1 MINSIRN
8 FKISIKLYILV
19 GVALV
24 GMLIIGGMSFFL
36 MNRMNDK
43 TNDITT
49 SWLPSVDVAREMD
62 TTISNI
68 RLNELAYLTAGS
80 DDMAEMSL
88 TYVQKEKGDMDALL
102 DKYGNLIDE
111 EEKEFYNNLK
121 NLWTQYSEDDD
132 EIEKL
137 AGEGKIQEARA
148 ILDGECIE
156 LYSAK
161 IGRAHV

>member
-102 DKYGNLIDE
+102 
-111 EEKEFYNNLK
+111 
-121 NLWTQYSEDDD
+121 
-132 EIEKL
+132 
-137 AGEGKIQEARA
+137 
-148 ILDGECIE
+148 
-156 LYSAK
+156 
-161 IGRAHV
+161 